1 MSTAVTNIGELVTWE
16 PDRPIRHDA
25 ALVVEDGRV
34 AWVGD
39 AADAP
44 AADEAIDAD
53 GRAVVRVGDKEFVG
67 RPVAKVAAQ
76 G

>member
-1 MSTAVTNIGELVTWE
+1 MVTTIT
-16 PDRPIRHDA
+16 
-25 ALVVEDGRV
+25 
-34 AWVGD
+34 VGD
-39 AADAP
+39 Y
-44 AADEAIDAD
+44 ISVQGLLVRNLAD